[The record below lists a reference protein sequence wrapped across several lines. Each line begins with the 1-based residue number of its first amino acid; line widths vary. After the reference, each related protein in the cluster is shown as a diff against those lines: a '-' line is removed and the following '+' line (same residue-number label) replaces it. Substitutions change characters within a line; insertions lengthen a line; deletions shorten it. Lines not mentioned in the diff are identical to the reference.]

1 MKTSVI
7 LGPAALLA
15 LLVGA
20 FATTPVMPPQG
31 GVPSA
36 RSLQTSVEAALE
48 RGDLSTAVRLI
59 DAVYRRAISDRRWES
74 LIEAGDLYYRIAKR
88 TGAPEAAHLK
98 ARDAYQAALRSARHA
113 GSLEGVLRAAE
124 AFAQLGD
131 VSETELSLYVARD
144 LAGHDA
150 EAIGD
155 VRAAAERLSDL
166 LGTAGSED
174 RREE

>member
-20 FATTPVMPPQG
+20 FATTPVMPPQR

-36 RSLQTSVEAALE
+36 RSLQTSIEAALE
-48 RGDLSTAVRLI
+48 RGDLSTAVRLT
-59 DAVYRRAISDRRWES
+59 DAAYRRATSDRRWES
-74 LIEAGDLYYRIAKR
+74 LIEVGDLYYRIASR
-88 TGAPEAAHLK
+88 TGADEVSQRAL
-98 ARDAYQAALRSARHA
+98 DAYQAALRSARHA

-124 AFAQLGD
+124 AFAQLGH

-144 LAGHDA
+144 LAGYDA
-150 EAIGD
+150 EAIDD

-166 LGTAGSED
+166 LGTAGAED
-174 RREE
+174 RGEE

>member
-48 RGDLSTAVRLI
+48 RGDLSTAVRMT
-59 DAVYRRAISDRRWES
+59 DAAYRRAISDSRWES
-74 LIEAGDLYYRIAKR
+74 LIEVGDLYYRIVNR
-88 TGAPEAAHLK
+88 TGAERASQR

-131 VSETELSLYVARD
+131 VDETQLTLYVARD
-144 LAGHDA
+144 LAGYDA
-150 EAIGD
+150 EAVAD
-155 VRAAAERLSDL
+155 VRAAAARLSDL
-166 LGTAGSED
+166 LGAASAED
-174 RREE
+174 RGEE